1 MDDQVYYLKYW
12 GLTAI
17 DLHDHKPQEVFQSV
31 ERGKFVF
38 LFASRDVNQWLFGGR
53 WSPNPTRSVIK

>member
-38 LFASRDVNQWLFGGR
+38 LFASRDVTSDCLAVVGLLIQLAL
-53 WSPNPTRSVIK
+53 